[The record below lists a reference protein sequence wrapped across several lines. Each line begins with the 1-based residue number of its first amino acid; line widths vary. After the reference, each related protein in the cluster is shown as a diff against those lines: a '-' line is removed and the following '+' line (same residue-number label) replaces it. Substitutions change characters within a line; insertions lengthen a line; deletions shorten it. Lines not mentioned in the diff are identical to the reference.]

1 MINPNISNL
10 PSFHTLYIVKE
21 KLQPHKPIV
30 ERAASYVLTLPG
42 KILDISV
49 LNTSRK
55 FREFGNKEGAVAAIE
70 FLQECGIGV
79 VHTEKATRGTSKVY
93 NVYRLH

>member
-1 MINPNISNL
+1 MTFSVHCIA
-10 PSFHTLYIVKE
+10 KE
-21 KLQPHKPIV
+21 KLQPHKQVV
-30 ERAASYVLTLPG
+30 ERAAAYMLTLPG

-70 FLQECGIGV
+70 FLQESSIGV
-79 VHTEKATRGTSKVY
+79 VHTEKATRGTSKVDIVFTGY
-93 NVYRLH
+93 MTAYTV